1 MCDSFDSSNWFVALE
16 KKMKNQNLQKRDIS
30 YSKWVSEKDG
40 KKICQVLKQQK
51 CNIISFIDS
60 VLF

>member
-16 KKMKNQNLQKRDIS
+16 KKMKDQNLQKRDIS

>member
-16 KKMKNQNLQKRDIS
+16 KKMKDQNLQKRDIS

-40 KKICQVLKQQK
+40 KKMCQVLKQQK

>member
-16 KKMKNQNLQKRDIS
+16 KKMKDQNLQKRDMS

-40 KKICQVLKQQK
+40 KKMCQVLKQQK